1 MKIAKS
7 FIAAACLAAMM
18 SCAKDYRQFISAP
31 EEKFYRGQQLE
42 AARMLLPNINQ
53 AGKDQLLFM
62 MEAGYALHIA
72 EKYEDSNKVFLR
84 AAQIAQVKPISISQ
98 EVGALLTDQTATNY
112 RGEDFEKVLI
122 HMYLGINYLMLRSFE
137 DAAVEFKAVNNEL
150 QKIKA
155 ENGESRYKQNIMA
168 KYLAAISHELRAD
181 VNASEEDREYAAV
194 EYRQILQ
201 LKPEL
206 SMTKNDLTYLQSPK
220 NSQSGELVIIFQ
232 SGRTPVKVSRGKL
245 LDDSGMKASVAVAIS
260 MRNLAAGVTAAAVM
274 ASLAAAENPI
284 PRFKIQS
291 NKTKFVKVTVL
302 SQQVATEMLENIE
315 YTAMKN
321 LEDDY
326 GRLRAKVAASIVTKT
341 IVSIAA
347 GIVAQE
353 VTRKLSGGNKLLSLG
368 AGLLVGAGTGAAL
381 FATMRPD
388 LRCWHF
394 LPATLQ
400 LARMRL
406 MPGKYTAK
414 VQYIGFNGA
423 VLDTKYLNLEIRK
436 KDKYFMN
443 LRTLE

>member
-1 MKIAKS
+1 M
-7 FIAAACLAAMM
+7 
-18 SCAKDYRQFISAP
+18 
-31 EEKFYRGQQLE
+31 
-42 AARMLLPNINQ
+42 
-53 AGKDQLLFM
+53 
-62 MEAGYALHIA
+62 
-72 EKYEDSNKVFLR
+72 
-84 AAQIAQVKPISISQ
+84 
-98 EVGALLTDQTATNY
+98 
-112 RGEDFEKVLI
+112 
-122 HMYLGINYLMLRSFE
+122 
-137 DAAVEFKAVNNEL
+137 
-150 QKIKA
+150 
-155 ENGESRYKQNIMA
+155 
-168 KYLAAISHELRAD
+168 
-181 VNASEEDREYAAV
+181 NASEEDREYAAV

>member
-181 VNASEEDREYAAV
+181 VNAS
-194 EYRQILQ
+194 
-201 LKPEL
+201 
-206 SMTKNDLTYLQSPK
+206 
-220 NSQSGELVIIFQ
+220 
-232 SGRTPVKVSRGKL
+232 
-245 LDDSGMKASVAVAIS
+245 
-260 MRNLAAGVTAAAVM
+260 
-274 ASLAAAENPI
+274 
-284 PRFKIQS
+284 
-291 NKTKFVKVTVL
+291 
-302 SQQVATEMLENIE
+302 
-315 YTAMKN
+315 
-321 LEDDY
+321 
-326 GRLRAKVAASIVTKT
+326 
-341 IVSIAA
+341 
-347 GIVAQE
+347 
-353 VTRKLSGGNKLLSLG
+353 
-368 AGLLVGAGTGAAL
+368 
-381 FATMRPD
+381 
-388 LRCWHF
+388 
-394 LPATLQ
+394 
-400 LARMRL
+400 
-406 MPGKYTAK
+406 
-414 VQYIGFNGA
+414 
-423 VLDTKYLNLEIRK
+423 
-436 KDKYFMN
+436 
-443 LRTLE
+443 